1 MIAHAGSNEHIPEK
15 KAVYVEQE
23 KKFEGL
29 LTTAKASYHEKLW
42 AGKQYSLYPF
52 RLKIFNNVFLVLKR
66 CRLQV

>member
-1 MIAHAGSNEHIPEK
+1 MVTYAGSNEHIPEK

-42 AGKQYSLYPF
+42 AGKRYILYPTT
-52 RLKIFNNVFLVLKR
+52 LVEDS
-66 CRLQV
+66 Q